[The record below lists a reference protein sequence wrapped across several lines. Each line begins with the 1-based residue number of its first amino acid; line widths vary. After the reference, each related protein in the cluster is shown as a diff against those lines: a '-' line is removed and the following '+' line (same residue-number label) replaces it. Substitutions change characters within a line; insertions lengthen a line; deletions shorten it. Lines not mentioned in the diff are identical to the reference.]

1 MALRNKNSSNQTTN
15 RTWLLPVP
23 FPDFAPRQRHFLF
36 PPETGKVCGEADI
49 LEWGRTKTEALGERA
64 PWNRPLLTR
73 PAWWQQAHPMAW
85 LYPQVL
91 VGKRQLLLA
100 KEISDF
106 AHYSQR
112 PLINLLHAHVWSY
125 EQAGEC
131 WPLEDIFTMT
141 HFLWH

>member
-15 RTWLLPVP
+15 RTWLLPSSLSWLCP
-23 FPDFAPRQRHFLF
+23 KAEALF
-36 PPETGKVCGEADI
+36 ISPWNREGCGEVDI

-73 PAWWQQAHPMAW
+73 PAWWQQSHPMAW

-100 KEISDF
+100 KETSDF

-131 WPLEDIFTMT
+131 WPLEDIFTMS